1 MKKVLF
7 CWGINGRNYLQNKEC
22 HQYRICHP
30 NCDRQ
35 IGDQFVSRLQ
45 KYLKSILISWL
56 VNCRRLIC
64 PGQDGSLYWFDLSWQ
79 GFKWRWHWHNC
90 IIIWW
95 IVTFWVTACVD
106 NLIFPILNITISE
119 FRWFWTFDLL
129 FAAIMNMFVT
139 AYCKQKPCNSNWDW
153 YYPY

>member
-30 NCDRQ
+30 NCSRQ
-35 IGDQFVSRLQ
+35 IGDQFVSRWQ
-45 KYLKSILISWL
+45 KYLKSILIGWM
-56 VNCRRLIC
+56 VNCWRLIC
-64 PGQDGSLYWFDLSWQ
+64 SGQNGSLYWFDLSWQ

-106 NLIFPILNITISE
+106 NFIFPKLTVTISE
-119 FRWFWTFDLL
+119 FRWFWSFDLL
-129 FAAIMNMFVT
+129 FATIMNMFIT
-139 AYCKQKPCNSNWDW
+139 AYCKQKPSNPNWDW